1 MKFRSN
7 NIITI
12 IRLWLYYNVVVNRF
26 FKEQF
31 LKDSLNNNQFN
42 DPELRE
48 WIDAI
53 ENIINEHGNERASF
67 ILEKLASKLTES
79 GTIPNYN
86 LTTPFRNSIPVSE
99 EAKMPGDLFMERRI
113 RSLIRWNA
121 LVMVLRANKSNDDLG
136 GHIAT
141 FSSAAT
147 LYDVGFNYFFQ
158 GSKNDQE
165 DLIYFQGHSSPGI
178 YARSFL
184 EGYLSEED
192 LDNFRREVDKPGIS
206 SYPHPWLMPEYW
218 QFPTVSMGLGPI
230 MGIYQANIMR
240 YLSARGLAPRNNRK
254 VWVFCGDGEMDEP
267 ESKGAIGLAGRERL
281 ENLIFVINCNLQRLD
296 GPVRG
301 NNKIIHELEREFRG
315 SGWNVIKVVWG
326 RLWDPILARD
336 KEGKLQ
342 ALMDAVVDGEL
353 QNFKAKGGAY
363 TREKFFGKDPD
374 VLEMVDDL
382 TDEDIYKLNRGGHD
396 PYKVYAA
403 YHKAVNSTG
412 APTVILALTT
422 KGYGTGSREA
432 DNTTHQIKKL
442 TLDNIKSFRD
452 KFDIPV
458 SDEDIEKLPY
468 VKPSKGSSEIQY
480 LLKTR
485 EKLGGPIPRRR
496 QHTKKLPMPS
506 ASIFDKYTSSS
517 GKKKISSTMSF
528 VRMMTDVIKDKKIG
542 QHIVPI
548 VPDEARTFGMEGLFR
563 QIGIYSSEGQKYQPE
578 DADQVMWYK
587 ESKDGVMLEEG
598 ITEAG
603 AFSAWIA
610 LATAYSNYD
619 LPMIPIYLFYSMF
632 GFQRIHDLAW
642 AAGDSQAKGFLIGAT
657 SGRTT
662 LNGEGLQHQDGHSHI
677 FSSTIPN
684 CLSYDPAYAYELAV
698 IFKHGIKKMYVD
710 LENYYYYITVTNEN
724 YIQPAQP
731 KGSEKGIIQGLYKLI
746 PNNKPQVILIGSG
759 SILNE
764 SIKAQGV
771 LKSIGIIS
779 EVWSATSFNMLRKD
793 GMETHR
799 YNEMNPSTSPK
810 LSYVEECLPNEQ
822 IPVIASTDYMRA
834 YPEQIRKYI
843 KAPFYTLGTDG
854 YGRSDSRQKLREFFE
869 IDSNNIARAAVYAL
883 FKNNSL
889 TKTEV
894 LKIYKKLKV
903 NSMKPHP
910 WEV

>member
-1 MKFRSN
+1 MKNSN
-7 NIITI
+7 H
-12 IRLWLYYNVVVNRF
+12 
-26 FKEQF
+26 
-31 LKDSLNNNQFN
+31 
-42 DPELRE
+42 DPELQE
-48 WIDAI
+48 WLDALQ
-53 ENIINEHGNERASF
+53 NIIAEDGNDRASF
-67 ILEKLASKLTES
+67 ILGKLAFKLTEL

-86 LTTPFRNSIPVSE
+86 LTSPFRNSIPLSE
-99 EAKMPGDLFMERRI
+99 EAKMPGDLFMERKI

-121 LVMVLRANKSNDDLG
+121 LVMVLRANKSDDDLG

-141 FSSAAT
+141 FSSSAT

-158 GSKNDQE
+158 GSTEGQE

-184 EGYLSEED
+184 EGYFSEED

-267 ESKGAIGLAGRERL
+267 ESKGAIGLAGREKL
-281 ENLIFVINCNLQRLD
+281 ENLIFVVNCNLQRLD

-326 RLWDPILARD
+326 RQWDPIFAKD

-342 ALMDAVVDGEL
+342 ELMDAVVDGEL

-363 TREKFFGKDPD
+363 TREKFFGQDPD
-374 VLEMVDDL
+374 VLEMVEDL

-403 YHKAVNSTG
+403 YHKAVHSKG

-432 DNTTHQIKKL
+432 DNTTHQVKKL
-442 TLDNIKSFRD
+442 TLENIKSFRD

-458 SDEDIEKLPY
+458 SDQDIEQLPY
-468 VKPSKGSSEIQY
+468 VRPAKDSPEIQY

-485 EKLGGPIPRRR
+485 ESLGGPIPRRR
-496 QHTKKLPMPS
+496 QHTKKLSMP
-506 ASIFDKYTSSS
+506 ASDIFNKYTVGSA
-517 GKKKISSTMSF
+517 GKEVSSTMSF

-563 QIGIYSSEGQKYQPE
+563 QIGIYSSEGQKYKPE

-598 ITEAG
+598 INESG

-662 LNGEGLQHQDGHSHI
+662 LNGEGLQHQDGHSHL
-677 FSSTIPN
+677 FSATIPN

-698 IFKHGIKKMYVD
+698 IFQHGIQKMFVD

-724 YIQPAQP
+724 YTQPAKP
-731 KGSEKGIIQGLYKLI
+731 KGSDEGIIKGMYQLI
-746 PNNKPQVILIGSG
+746 ENKEHQVILLGSG

-764 SIKAQGV
+764 SVKAV
-771 LKSIGIIS
+771 ETLKSVGILA
-779 EVWSATSFNMLRKD
+779 EVWSVTSFNMLRKD
-793 GMETHR
+793 GIDKHR
-799 YNEMNPSTSPK
+799 FNELNPDSISK
-810 LSYVEECLPNEQ
+810 LSYVEECLRDGS

-834 YPEQIRKYI
+834 YPEQIRGYI
-843 KAPFYTLGTDG
+843 NAPFYTLGTDG
-854 YGRSDSRQKLREFFE
+854 YGRSDSREKLREFFE
-869 IDSNNIARAAVYAL
+869 IDANNITRMASYAL
-883 FKNNSL
+883 FKQGSI
-889 TKTEV
+889 TKSEIK
-894 LKIYKKLKV
+894 KIYKKLKV
-903 NSMKPHP
+903 NPSKANP